1 MPGNAILEQ
10 IGDNKTGVSGMAI
23 EIADLR
29 STPKRHGR
37 KPRASRPVLL
47 PAQNGLEDF
56 ALDYRSDAIGRSRI
70 VHADCF
76 EWLGRLPENSL
87 HAIITDPPYGV
98 KEYDFDQLEKRTNG
112 VGGIWRIPP
121 SFDGHT
127 RQPLPRFTALNDK
140 ERALLRRFFVEWAK
154 LTVRALRPGGH
165 VMIAGNAFL
174 SQLVFEALTEGGL
187 EFRGEIIR
195 LVRTLRGGDRP
206 KNAEEEFPDVCSM
219 PRGCYEPWGLLRK
232 PLPPK
237 MKVSD
242 CLREYQTGGLRRRAD
257 GKPFGDVILSERTP
271 KRERTIA
278 NHPSLKPQSLMR
290 QLVYSA
296 LPLGEGVIADP
307 FMGSGSTVAA
317 AEAVGVTCIGIE
329 RFADYY
335 DMAQTAIPQLS
346 ALEIK
351 AHAAEELEDLEE
363 DIAVPSSG
371 TLEPAQLP
379 FDFE

>member
-1 MPGNAILEQ
+1 MALKVRDEAAPRRRVHSRTKQARPMPIAEHDEQPLE
-10 IGDNKTGVSGMAI
+10 K
-23 EIADLR
+23 L
-29 STPKRHGR
+29 
-37 KPRASRPVLL
+37 
-47 PAQNGLEDF
+47 
-56 ALDYRSDAIGRSRI
+56 ALDYRSDVIGRSRI
-70 VHADCF
+70 LHADCF
-76 EWLGRLPENSL
+76 EWLGRIPENSL

-98 KEYDFDQLEKRTNG
+98 KEYDFDQLEKRAVG

-127 RQPLPRFTALNDK
+127 RAPLPRFTALNDK

-154 LTVRALRPGGH
+154 LAVRALRPGGH

-174 SQLVFEALTEGGL
+174 SQLVYEALTEGGL

-232 PLPPK
+232 PLPAR

-257 GKPFGDVILSERTP
+257 GKPFSDVILSERTP
-271 KRERTIA
+271 KRERAIA
-278 NHPSLKPQSLMR
+278 NHPSIKPQSLLR
-290 QLVYSA
+290 QLVVAA
-296 LPLGEGVIADP
+296 LPLGEGVVADP
-307 FMGSGSTVAA
+307 FLGSGSTVAA
-317 AEAVGVTCIGIE
+317 AEAMGVQCIGIE

-335 DMAQTAIPQLS
+335 DMALQAIPKLT
-346 ALEIK
+346 ALK
-351 AHAAEELEDLEE
+351 ARTQAISELEDLEE
-363 DIAVPSSG
+363 DVAPVASS
-371 TLEPAQLP
+371 TPEPPQLP
-379 FDFE
+379 FDFD